1 MAYIWCHVPKT
12 DNKQSN
18 KKKKYIF
25 GMEKFDKKPLQWH
38 VRVVLKLEDIN
49 F

>member
-1 MAYIWCHVPKT
+1 MAYIWCHVPET

-18 KKKKYIF
+18 KKNIF
-25 GMEKFDKKPLQWH
+25 GMENFDKKPLEWH

>member
-12 DNKQSN
+12 DNINNQI
-18 KKKKYIF
+18 KKNIF
-25 GMEKFDKKPLQWH
+25 GMENFDKKPLEWH